1 MGPMDSVKVLVV
13 DENLQEPGAYR
24 RILERNDCQCF
35 FASSQ
40 KDVALMPDLGT
51 VDIVLSSLK
60 IPGKSIH
67 WLIALLSGSRASAFY
82 SLRLEESYW
91 WVPVLKLGKE
101 CLGTRAFPPS
111 GFAGVFDQLV
121 KEIRSKT
128 MALSQVNCETFDFL
142 PNPTNVKLLFDRE
155 GFHDFK
161 RKSVDCGAAAIREC
175 AVEIGD
181 TGRLDDKARIGCS
194 SPAHRVLKVH
204 SSGGGGDTA
213 ISRTQ
218 PAPVLDLSVLERAR
232 RVESYRCD

>member
-1 MGPMDSVKVLVV
+1 MGPMDPVKVLVV
-13 DENLQEPGAYR
+13 DEKLQDSCVYR

-101 CLGTRAFPPS
+101 CLGTPAFPPR
-111 GFAGVFDQLV
+111 GFAGVFEQLV
-121 KEIRSKT
+121 KEIRSKS
-128 MALSQVNCETFDFL
+128 MALSQVKFETFDFL
-142 PNPTNVKLLFDRE
+142 PNPTNVKLLFERE
-155 GFHDFK
+155 GFDDIK
-161 RKSVDCGAAAIREC
+161 RKSVDGGDAAICEC

-181 TGRLDDKARIGCS
+181 TGRLDDKVRIGCS

-213 ISRTQ
+213 IGRTQ

-232 RVESYRCD
+232 RVESYRGD

>member
-1 MGPMDSVKVLVV
+1 MGPMDPVKVLVV
-13 DENLQEPGAYR
+13 DERLQEPCAYR
-24 RILERNDCQCF
+24 RMLGRNDCQCF

-40 KDVALMPDLGT
+40 KDVALMLELGT

-101 CLGTRAFPPS
+101 CLGTPAFPPS

-128 MALSQVNCETFDFL
+128 MALSQVNCETLNFL
-142 PNPTNVKLLFDRE
+142 PNPTNVKLLFDGE

-161 RKSVDCGAAAIREC
+161 RKSVDCGDAAIREC

-181 TGRLDDKARIGCS
+181 AGRLDNKVRIGCG
-194 SPAHRVLKVH
+194 SPAHRVPKVH
-204 SSGGGGDTA
+204 RSGGRGDTA
-213 ISRTQ
+213 IGRAQ
-218 PAPVLDLSVLERAR
+218 PAPLLDLSVLERAR
-232 RVESYRCD
+232 RVESYQGD

>member
-1 MGPMDSVKVLVV
+1 MGPMDPVKVLVV
-13 DENLQEPGAYR
+13 DEKLQEPCAYR

-40 KDVALMPDLGT
+40 KDVAVMPDLRT

-60 IPGKSIH
+60 VPGKSIH

-101 CLGTRAFPPS
+101 CLGTPAFPPS

-128 MALSQVNCETFDFL
+128 MALSQVNWETFDFL
-142 PNPTNVKLLFDRE
+142 PNPTNVKLLFEKE

-161 RKSVDCGAAAIREC
+161 RKSVDCGDAAIREC
-175 AVEIGD
+175 AAEIGD
-181 TGRLDDKARIGCS
+181 TGRLDDKVRIGCS

-213 ISRTQ
+213 TGCAQ

-232 RVESYRCD
+232 RVESYRGD

>member
-1 MGPMDSVKVLVV
+1 MGPMDPVKVLVV
-13 DENLQEPGAYR
+13 DEKLQEPCAYR

-40 KDVALMPDLGT
+40 KDVAIMPDLLT

-60 IPGKSIH
+60 VPGKSIH

-101 CLGTRAFPPS
+101 CLGTAAFPPS
-111 GFAGVFDQLV
+111 GFASVFDLLV

-128 MALSQVNCETFDFL
+128 MALSQVNCETSNFL
-142 PNPTNVKLLFDRE
+142 PNPTSVKVLFER

-161 RKSVDCGAAAIREC
+161 RKSVNCGDAAIREC

-181 TGRLDDKARIGCS
+181 TGHLDDKVRIGCS
-194 SPAHRVLKVH
+194 SPAYRVLKVH

-213 ISRTQ
+213 IGRIQ

-232 RVESYRCD
+232 RVESYRGD

>member
-13 DENLQEPGAYR
+13 DEKLQEPVAYR

-101 CLGTRAFPPS
+101 CLGTPAFPPS

-128 MALSQVNCETFDFL
+128 LALSQVNCETFDFL
-142 PNPTNVKLLFDRE
+142 PNPTTNAMRRNRNCYVGQQVSGAGWLLDALGE
-155 GFHDFK
+155 N
-161 RKSVDCGAAAIREC
+161 SA
-175 AVEIGD
+175 
-181 TGRLDDKARIGCS
+181 GR
-194 SPAHRVLKVH
+194 PPH
-204 SSGGGGDTA
+204 S
-213 ISRTQ
+213 
-218 PAPVLDLSVLERAR
+218 L
-232 RVESYRCD
+232 

>member
-1 MGPMDSVKVLVV
+1 MGPMDPVKVLVV
-13 DENLQEPGAYR
+13 DEKLQEPCAYR
-24 RILERNDCQCF
+24 RILERNDCQCV

-40 KDVALMPDLGT
+40 KDVAVMPDLRT

-60 IPGKSIH
+60 VPGKSIH

-82 SLRLEESYW
+82 SLRLEESYLW
-91 WVPVLKLGKE
+91 LPVLKLGKE
-101 CLGTRAFPPS
+101 CLGTAAFRPN

-128 MALSQVNCETFDFL
+128 MALSQVKWETFDFL
-142 PNPTNVKLLFDRE
+142 PNPTNVKLLFEKE

-161 RKSVDCGAAAIREC
+161 RKSVDCGDAAIREC

-181 TGRLDDKARIGCS
+181 AGHLDDKVRIGRS
-194 SPAHRVLKVH
+194 SPAHRELKVH
-204 SSGGGGDTA
+204 RSGGGRDTA
-213 ISRTQ
+213 IGRTQ

-232 RVESYRCD
+232 RVESYRCG

>member
-1 MGPMDSVKVLVV
+1 MGPMDPVKVLVV
-13 DENLQEPGAYR
+13 DEKLQEPCAYR
-24 RILERNDCQCF
+24 RILERSDCQCF

-40 KDVALMPDLGT
+40 KDVAIMPDLLT

-60 IPGKSIH
+60 VPGKSIH

-101 CLGTRAFPPS
+101 CLGTAAFPPS
-111 GFAGVFDQLV
+111 GFASVFDLLV

-128 MALSQVNCETFDFL
+128 MALSQVNCETSNFL
-142 PNPTNVKLLFDRE
+142 PNPTSVKVLFER

-161 RKSVDCGAAAIREC
+161 RKSVDCGDAAIREC

-181 TGRLDDKARIGCS
+181 AGRLDNKVRIGCG

-204 SSGGGGDTA
+204 SSGGRGDTA
-213 ISRTQ
+213 IGRAQ
-218 PAPVLDLSVLERAR
+218 PAPLLDLSVLERAR
-232 RVESYRCD
+232 RVESYRGD

>member
-1 MGPMDSVKVLVV
+1 MGPMEPVKVLVV
-13 DENLQEPGAYR
+13 DEKLQEACAYR
-24 RILERNDCQCF
+24 RILGRNDCQCF

-40 KDVALMPDLGT
+40 KDVALMPELGT

-91 WVPVLKLGKE
+91 WVPVLKLGNE
-101 CLGTRAFPPS
+101 CLGTAAFPPS
-111 GFAGVFDQLV
+111 GFASVFDQLV

-128 MALSQVNCETFDFL
+128 MALSQVNCETFEFL
-142 PNPTNVKLLFDRE
+142 PNPTNVKLLFERE
-155 GFHDFK
+155 GIHDFK
-161 RKSVDCGAAAIREC
+161 RKSVDCGDAAIGEC

-181 TGRLDDKARIGCS
+181 AGRSDNTVRIGCG

-213 ISRTQ
+213 IGRAQ
-218 PAPVLDLSVLERAR
+218 PAPLLDLSVLERAR
-232 RVESYRCD
+232 RVESYRGD